1 MVSAMRRAIVNGTS
15 VENVILADEGF
26 EIEGRVLIS
35 IPDGLGVSTGWTY
48 DGQSFA
54 PPSVPE
60 PSKDPADYDLLP
72 WQFTA
77 MVNYLGVDPAIRQA
91 IAAIPDPMM
100 KAAAL
105 ARYEKATSYRYAD
118 PLVEQLRAAI
128 QLPTQDL
135 IGAWL
140 LAKDLRSSN

>member
-1 MVSAMRRAIVNGTS
+1 MVARKAVINAGM
-15 VENVILADEGF
+15 VENVIVADDDF
-26 EIEGRVLIS
+26 VIENRILVTV
-35 IPDGLGVSTGWTY
+35 PDDLLVRAGWTY
-48 DGQSFA
+48 VDGDFSA
-54 PPSVPE
+54 PVPM
-60 PSKDPADYDLLP
+60 PPDPADYDLLP

-91 IAAIPDPMM
+91 IAAIPDLML

-105 ARYEKATSYRYAD
+105 ARYEKATSYRYTD

-135 IGAWL
+135 IDAWL
-140 LAKDLRSSN
+140 LAKDLRSS

>member
-1 MVSAMRRAIVNGTS
+1 MMFRTEID
-15 VENVILADEGF
+15 LATGEERQVPLTPEEIA
-26 EIEGRVLIS
+26 EIEAAEARL
-35 IPDGLGVSTGWTY
+35 PN
-48 DGQSFA
+48 
-54 PPSVPE
+54 
-60 PSKDPADYDLLP
+60 PADYDLLP

-77 MVNYLGVDPAIRQA
+77 MVNYLGIDPAIRQA

-105 ARYEKATSYRYAD
+105 ARYEKATSYHYGD

-128 QLPTQDL
+128 KLPEKDL
-135 IGAWL
+135 IDAWL